1 MIETQA
7 QTSWRQ
13 LTERLRAFVARRV
26 ASADVDDVVQD
37 TLLRVR
43 RGLADLVD
51 EERFGPWVYRVTRSA
66 IADHLRARARAD
78 REGAVPVDEDLEAP
92 AAADDDGLGSAL
104 VGCLSRFVADLPS
117 PYREA
122 ITLTELEG
130 LSQKEAAELLGL
142 SHSGMKSRVQRG
154 RERLRSMFD
163 DCCALSLDARGH
175 VFECEPHSTCETSTE
190 GDLAWPRGSPSGP
203 SLRRA

>member
-1 MIETQA
+1 MIETRA

-13 LTERLRAFVARRV
+13 LTEQLRAFVSRRV
-26 ASADVDDVVQD
+26 AGADVDDVVQD

-78 REGAVPVDEDLEAP
+78 RGGVLPVDEELEAP
-92 AAADDDGLGSAL
+92 VAADDDGLGSAL

-130 LSQKEAAELLGL
+130 LSQKQASVLLGL

-154 RERLRSMFD
+154 RERLRAMFD

-175 VFECEPHSTCETSTE
+175 VFECEPHAACETSTAGE
-190 GDLAWPRGSPSGP
+190 LAWPRGSSAGP